1 MNAQTETVAAEPAAA
16 LPPGAIEVAGKPY
29 MQDAKG
35 NLVPLTMVKAADLLI
50 DEKVRWMMGHALD
63 LNAQIARFRG
73 HCFDDVGSLQALLA
87 QEYGTTVGGAKGNL
101 SLTTIDGRMK
111 VTVQVADQIIFGP
124 ELQAAKK
131 LVDECLADWG
141 AGAGDELRAIVN
153 NTFDVDK
160 EGQIN
165 RSALFSLMRL
175 AIEEPRWE
183 RAMEALRDSIRVI
196 GSKTYIRF
204 HRRDTPDGPWQ
215 AVTIDL
221 SAAA

>member
-1 MNAQTETVAAEPAAA
+1 MTN
-16 LPPGAIEVAGKPY
+16 
-29 MQDAKG
+29 AKG
-35 NLVPLTMVKAADLLI
+35 DHVPLSRVTPADLLI
-50 DEKVRWMMGHALD
+50 DETVRKMMGFAIE

-73 HCFDDVGSLQALLA
+73 HCFDDVGALQALLA
-87 QEYGTTVGGAKGNL
+87 QEYGASVGGRKGNITL
-101 SLTTIDGRMK
+101 PTFDGTMK
-111 VTVQVADQIIFGP
+111 VTIQVADQLMFGP
-124 ELQAAKK
+124 ELQAAKR
-131 LVDECLADWG
+131 LIDECLAEWG
-141 AGAGDELRAIVN
+141 AEAGDNLRAVVN
-153 NTFDVDK
+153 QTFDVDK

-175 AIEEPRWE
+175 AIEEPRWV

-204 HRRDTPDGPWQ
+204 HRRDAADGPWR